1 MLLILYWIMTLC
13 CCLYTIAEGGSTGR
27 VGASLMLFKTVG
39 GFCTSLLD
47 QSWSHILYPVLAL
60 DLICLIAFL
69 ALALRSDRYWP
80 LWASGCAFAIVA
92 VHFASMLNT
101 AVDPRIYHG
110 LRSLW
115 AIPMQLFM
123 VRCIVLDVRHQ
134 SRVAR

>member
-1 MLLILYWIMTLC
+1 MPGC
-13 CCLYTIAEGGSTGR
+13 VS
-27 VGASLMLFKTVG
+27 GACFAAPQRPADG
-39 GFCTSLLD
+39 N
-47 QSWSHILYPVLAL
+47 
-60 DLICLIAFL
+60 
-69 ALALRSDRYWP
+69 DRYWP

-123 VRCIVLDVRHQ
+123 VRGIVLDVRHQ